1 MAAIHLQL
9 IFLAVMWTVVNSFT
23 EPTPVLSNLTLSAQI
38 LDGDCNTTC
47 YKTNCVGRSSTGN
60 PYYVISTV
68 DSICT
73 PSFIGP
79 SNGDKSKGNITFNSN
94 NYANCSIS
102 KSKTLS
108 EYTLTFWINY
118 NCTGSSDCSL
128 SIHSGMKVVFNDS
141 QMTVNGE
148 NYNCMRNEWKF
159 VVLKKNFQR
168 SVIYIDDKKRVAN
181 SQLSNLTQIDINPSR
196 MNNGD
201 FFRLVDVRL
210 YSDPLTDREITQIYN
225 KLTKIDGVMPYS
237 ECRCP
242 KLYPIVHT
250 DDNYYSLQCKNEAGT
265 VTNRFKSNSVIQ
277 YIADSKE
284 STTWK
289 TNKTETEFTIQL
301 DQIYQINEI
310 ELVTQT
316 IPCNVTFTLDS
327 GNNKTVN
334 GSTKTKWS
342 DISQNITSRSQY
354 KKVITRSIAV
364 HLSGFCS
371 KNPGSHDIA
380 ELLVTGRCSC
390 YGNSGSCTYRSSP
403 DKNICQCQDNTRDS
417 DCSQCNVGFYRSDE
431 DFGCHHICQCNA
443 DGTNGSSQNCNQVG
457 GQCPCKL
464 NVEGRQC
471 DTCKHIYFN
480 LTNSNS
486 VGCTKSS
493 CHEKGTLRCN
503 NNVTCDMCE
512 CKTNVENMYCNKC
525 KQYHYGI
532 NGFDNGCE
540 PCNCNTPG
548 TQNAD
553 RTCDLTTGQCSCKS
567 LVEGNQ
573 CDTCRNGTFGL
584 ENVKSNGCTN
594 CRCNKYGS
602 SSINCHATTGQCN
615 CRGESKNKPC
625 DAVIE
630 NMMPSYGPIV
640 GGTVV
645 TLTGH
650 LFGSKANTDTGLDI
664 YMDDK
669 ASGQP
674 FEILSWNQTTVVFK
688 TRESGTPKLTSFL
701 LRWKVPYTDSTS
713 DKTLKRSFHYRS
725 NPVITKVNSM
735 VSFESGG
742 CDITIQGTS
751 LDSVHQPQLKSY
763 MTGNNNIT
771 TNCRPVG
778 STTLVCESPK
788 EPLEAGTSLDSVYQP
803 KLISYMTANNN
814 ITTNCRPVGSTTLVC
829 ESPKGTIGSSIK
841 YGLILDGVTMYE
853 DLSAS
858 FNQSFFN
865 VTSNP
870 TVKSQS
876 FDDYKMLFSDNIII
890 QGARLKEACPG
901 SLKIMIGS
909 INCKIESSTNERIT
923 CKPDL
928 DFPGVSLDSAD
939 IMVKIGNFNHT
950 VGKIK
955 LISFWNTIEFIGIA
969 IGAGA
974 LVIFVLVIVICC
986 CCCCRRKR
994 NDYYSSTSK
1003 NPVQNGYDMPN
1014 YNAESTAPSTTN
1026 LIQKEEVPSFPNRM
1040 YSEKR
1045 HLEQALSYDE
1055 TDCSE
1060 DFLHKIESS
1069 VREKI
1074 EKSISDRQ
1082 NIEPGKV
1089 CTLKGTE
1096 IRVLNGTFSKN
1107 SPNAGK
1113 ELTIKTNVK
1122 TLKELLVDNKYPA
1135 WVNNGLLECM
1145 KFQDCFHDN
1154 IQRMLGI
1161 SVDQNRFYE
1170 FYPAYSRGFKEY
1182 LNDAKHDFTVKQL
1195 LEMCLQVAQGMTY
1208 LSNEN
1213 MVHKDLA
1220 TRNCVVLTDGFIKI
1234 SDASFS
1240 WNLYPTEYMYDQ
1252 LRQRYLPVRWMALE
1266 SLKMGYYDISS
1277 DVWSFGVLLWEV
1289 MTLSLYLPY
1298 HDQESDK
1305 AIKDHIDDGFRLGMP
1320 TNAPEDLYGLMVRC
1334 WEVDNHHRPSFD
1346 EIVEELGNVM
1356 NPESAYINLNQS
1368 TAGKHN
1374 AAPPVPQRGGTVIRG
1389 QRS

>member
-1 MAAIHLQL
+1 MYLQL
-9 IFLAVMWTVVNSFT
+9 IVLAVTWTAVNSFT
-23 EPTPVLSNLTLSAQI
+23 EPTPDMSYLTLSAQI
-38 LDGDCNTTC
+38 LTDGTCNEVNC
-47 YKTNCVGRSSTGN
+47 YNKYCVGRSSTGN
-60 PYYVISTV
+60 PHNIINMSSL
-68 DSICT
+68 DSICKPT
-73 PSFIGP
+73 VTGP
-79 SNGDKSKGNITFNSN
+79 PNGNRTKGHITFDST
-94 NYANCSIS
+94 NYANCSV
-102 KSKTLS
+102 SKTYSSS
-108 EYTLTFWINY
+108 ECTLTFWIKY
-118 NCTGSSDCSL
+118 NCTGSSNCSMQI
-128 SIHSGMKVVFNDS
+128 SNGIKVEFKSD
-141 QMTVNGE
+141 QLIVNAKS
-148 NYNCMRNEWKF
+148 YKCMRSNWAF
-159 VVLKKNFQR
+159 IVLKKNA
-168 SVIYIDDKKRVAN
+168 IYINDVRQNAN
-181 SQLSNLTQIDINPSR
+181 PQLSAFNQIKIDPSH
-196 MNNGD
+196 MNDGES
-201 FFRLVDVRL
+201 FTLLDVRL
-210 YSDPLTDREITQIYN
+210 YIDPLTEREITQIYEN
-225 KLTKIDGVMPYS
+225 LTKIGDVKPYS

-242 KLYPIVHT
+242 KLYPIVHS
-250 DDNYYSLQCKNEAGT
+250 DDNYYSLQCKNEEGAFT
-265 VTNRFKSNSVIQ
+265 SRFKQDSVIQ
-277 YIADSKE
+277 YIADNEE

-289 TNKTETEFTIQL
+289 TNMTETEFTVQL
-301 DQIYQINEI
+301 DQIYQIDEI
-310 ELVTQT
+310 VLVTKT
-316 IPCNVTFTLDS
+316 SPCNVTFTLGD
-327 GNNKTVN
+327 GNNKVVS
-334 GSTKTKWS
+334 GSTRTKWS
-342 DISQNITSRSQY
+342 GISQNINSRLQY
-354 KKVITRSIAV
+354 ENVITRNITV
-364 HLSGFCS
+364 HLSGYCTG
-371 KNPGSHDIA
+371 NSHDIA

-390 YGNSGSCTYRSSP
+390 YGNSASCTYSSSQS
-403 DKNICQCQDNTRDS
+403 NICQCLNHTNGS
-417 DCSQCNVGFYRSDE
+417 DCSECEVGFYRSKE
-431 DFGCHHICQCNA
+431 DFGCHHSCECNA
-443 DGTNGSSQNCNQVG
+443 DGMVGSSQKCAQVD
-457 GQCPCKL
+457 GQCTCKG

-471 DTCKHIYFN
+471 DTCKHIHFN

-486 VGCTKSS
+486 DGCTRSL
-493 CHEKGTLRCN
+493 CHENGTLRCN
-503 NNVTCDMCE
+503 NNDTCDMCE
-512 CKTNVENMYCNKC
+512 CKTNVENKYCDMC

-532 NGFDNGCE
+532 NVPDNGCE

-553 RTCDLTTGQCSCKS
+553 RTCNLATGQCTCKS
-567 LVEGNQ
+567 LVEGKQ
-573 CDTCRNGTFGL
+573 CDTCTNGTYGL
-584 ENVKSNGCTN
+584 ENVKSNGCTS

-602 SSINCHATTGQCN
+602 SGINCNAKTGQCI
-615 CRGESKNKPC
+615 CQGESENKPC

-630 NMMPSYGPIV
+630 NMMPSYGPMF

-650 LFGSKANTDTGLDI
+650 LFGSDTDSKADSKADLDI
-664 YMDDK
+664 FMDIG
-669 ASGQP
+669 ASGGP
-674 FEILSWNQTTVVFK
+674 FQISSWNQTTVIFK
-688 TRESGTPKLTSFL
+688 TGKSDTSKWTSFL
-701 LRWKVPYTDSTS
+701 LRWKEPYDGVTEDNKLTWRFQY
-713 DKTLKRSFHYRS
+713 KRD
-725 NPVITKVNSM
+725 PVITKVNSM

-751 LDSVHQPQLKSY
+751 LDSVYQPKLISY
-763 MTGNNNIT
+763 MLAKNNIT

-778 STTLVCESPK
+778 ST
-788 EPLEAGTSLDSVYQP
+788 
-803 KLISYMTANNN
+803 I
-814 ITTNCRPVGSTTLVC
+814 LVC

-841 YGLILDGVTMYE
+841 YGLTLDGVTMYE
-853 DLSAS
+853 DLSTS
-858 FNQSFFN
+858 FNQAFFN
-865 VTSNP
+865 ITSNP
-870 TVKSQS
+870 TVVPQAY
-876 FDDYKMLFSDNIII
+876 DDYKMLFSDNIII
-890 QGARLKEACPG
+890 QGTRLKEACPG

-909 INCKIESSTNERIT
+909 INCKIESSTNKRIT

-950 VGKIK
+950 AGKIK
-955 LISFWNTIEFIGIA
+955 LILFWNTMEFIGIA

-974 LVIFVLVIVICC
+974 FVILVLIIVIC

-994 NDYYSSTSK
+994 TESYNNSSK
-1003 NPVQNGYDMPN
+1003 NPVQNGFDLPM
-1014 YNAESTAPSTTN
+1014 YNAGSTSPSTTN
-1026 LIQKEEVPSFPNRM
+1026 LIQKEVVPSFPNRM
-1040 YSEKR
+1040 YSEKH

-1220 TRNCVVLTDGFIKI
+1220 TRNCVVLTDGLIKI

-1320 TNAPEDLYGLMVRC
+1320 TNAPEDLQLEPRGTYSP
-1334 WEVDNHHRPSFD
+1334 RPEGRWFHCSCQIMMIYQPQD
-1346 EIVEELGNVM
+1346 IYVGTGN
-1356 NPESAYINLNQS
+1356 ICI
-1368 TAGKHN
+1368 GK
-1374 AAPPVPQRGGTVIRG
+1374 
-1389 QRS
+1389 